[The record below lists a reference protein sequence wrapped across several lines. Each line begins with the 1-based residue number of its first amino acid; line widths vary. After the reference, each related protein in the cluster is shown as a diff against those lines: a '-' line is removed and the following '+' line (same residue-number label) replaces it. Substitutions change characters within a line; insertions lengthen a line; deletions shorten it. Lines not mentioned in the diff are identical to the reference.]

1 MISFFAWR
9 IRLAIWADS
18 PIELSSYTLV
28 LGWFLFPALGHST
41 GVEGAP
47 IELSYISSK
56 VSGREIFPPVLP
68 GPPFRFTSLKL
79 YLFSRQCFSR
89 NILASFN
96 NLLTFF
102 RDREFPCPSTHDVS
116 FAVISRLFW
125 RSLDCPGKPCAP
137 LKPFEH
143 HAVFNVMF
151 GLIFFTY
158 T

>member
-1 MISFFAWR
+1 
-9 IRLAIWADS
+9 
-18 PIELSSYTLV
+18 
-28 LGWFLFPALGHST
+28 HST
-41 GVEGAP
+41 GVESAP

-56 VSGREIFPPVLP
+56 VSGREIFPQCCQVLHSNL
-68 GPPFRFTSLKL
+68 PPSSFTYFPANVSVGM
-79 YLFSRQCFSR
+79 
-89 NILASFN
+89 LASFN